1 MLKTLFLIRYVD
13 EIRGNVDNLVTLFV
27 DRIDADRLMLRQ
39 QIEASLQR
47 LERETLIGR
56 NGEDFF
62 FLTNEERDI
71 SREIKDV
78 ELSSAEEIKQLAEL
92 LFEDVLKGLRKHRFP
107 DNNKDFGLTRLCDLH
122 PHGHR
127 TDGDLLLS
135 VISPLSDDYALYDE
149 AKCILNSS
157 AEGGALILKLADDK
171 TLAREIR
178 TLIQTDKYVGRK
190 NDGTASTTTLRIL
203 RERQEENRERRARL
217 LRLLET
223 HGQEAARYAAGQP
236 VQSKANSAAAA
247 IADGLN
253 YLVRNSFN
261 KLGYLSRLSANPQAE
276 IKAVLS
282 ATDVDD
288 LGFSLEDGQ
297 GNQQA
302 IQELTQTLELMA
314 GANRQIIL
322 EALVQERFGRRPYGW
337 PEWEVILLI
346 ARLLRRGD
354 ISLVLD
360 GDTLGIEKAYDALIS
375 PSKWRKVS
383 LVKRKSVDSG
393 QLQQARQ
400 LAKDLFS
407 TLAPDGEEALDAFLR
422 EQLAGWTSDLSEY
435 QTLAGTGQYPGGE
448 TIAEA
453 LGAIKPLA
461 AEQETVALIERFL
474 ARKNDL
480 LDLADDLHELRNF
493 YRHQRQAWDQ
503 LLEAKQR
510 FKANRNELEQEAG
523 AGAALKRI
531 QQILDARSPYGMV
544 KEAAGLIQQIAQ
556 VNDALITQ
564 HRNQVLPE
572 IDKQLGK
579 VQIELD
585 NAQADHDLRNQ
596 CLYPLQQLKK
606 QVEAQTSLAHIDQAG
621 SRAVDLADQAFAKLE
636 EAVKPPPKK
645 PGGGKVNDVNP
656 PKPYVKP
663 RRVIKPSALAP
674 EGYLETQADIDVY
687 LNKLR
692 GALEKVIAAGDRIE
706 IR

>member
-1 MLKTLFLIRYVD
+1 MKPWCRSAS
-13 EIRGNVDNLVTLFV
+13 
-27 DRIDADRLMLRQ
+27 AD
-39 QIEASLQR
+39 
-47 LERETLIGR
+47 
-56 NGEDFF
+56 
-62 FLTNEERDI
+62 
-71 SREIKDV
+71 V
-78 ELSSAEEIKQLAEL
+78 
-92 LFEDVLKGLRKHRFP
+92 
-107 DNNKDFGLTRLCDLH
+107 
-122 PHGHR
+122 
-127 TDGDLLLS
+127 
-135 VISPLSDDYALYDE
+135 
-149 AKCILNSS
+149 
-157 AEGGALILKLADDK
+157 
-171 TLAREIR
+171 
-178 TLIQTDKYVGRK
+178 
-190 NDGTASTTTLRIL
+190 
-203 RERQEENRERRARL
+203 
-217 LRLLET
+217 
-223 HGQEAARYAAGQP
+223 
-236 VQSKANSAAAA
+236 
-247 IADGLN
+247 
-253 YLVRNSFN
+253 
-261 KLGYLSRLSANPQAE
+261 
-276 IKAVLS
+276 
-282 ATDVDD
+282 
-288 LGFSLEDGQ
+288 
-297 GNQQA
+297 
-302 IQELTQTLELMA
+302 
-314 GANRQIIL
+314 
-322 EALVQERFGRRPYGW
+322 PYGW

-383 LVKRKSVDSG
+383 LVKRKSVDSA

-400 LAKDLFS
+400 LCKDLFS
-407 TLAPDGEEALDAFLR
+407 SLAPDGEEALDAFLR
-422 EQLAGWTSDLSEY
+422 EQLAGWMSDLSEY

-556 VNDALITQ
+556 VNDALIAE

-585 NAQADHDLRNQ
+585 AAQADHDLRNQ

-621 SRAVDLADQAFAKLE
+621 SRSVDLADQAFAKLE

-645 PGGGKVNDVNP
+645 PSGDKVNDVNP
-656 PKPYVKP
+656 PSPTSN
-663 RRVIKPSALAP
+663 RA
-674 EGYLETQADIDVY
+674 E
-687 LNKLR
+687 
-692 GALEKVIAAGDRIE
+692 
-706 IR
+706 